1 MLSKLAI
8 RNMKR
13 SARDYLVYLLTMTL
27 ISALMYTFNSLL
39 FENELRMYWN
49 TEDMMETMVFLAT
62 IFIVFVTAWLISYM
76 VRFMM
81 EKRSREFAVYL
92 LLGMK
97 KSTIAN
103 LYLRENILSGTVA
116 LLLGMM
122 LGTLLKQVLMVIL
135 FSLTNMTYRLH
146 ISLHPGTLFTTAF
159 SFGTCYLLSLFRCR
173 KKFKK
178 MNIHDL
184 MEAERKNEEIKES
197 HEPAKKFL
205 LPLSI
210 LFLLLFWALFG
221 SLQSNG
227 GTALFLIG
235 LVATIY
241 LFYTGLSVCIIC
253 YIRRGG
259 NLVYKGQNLFLLR
272 QFSAKIRTMQFTMG
286 TLTVLFTLALMGSS
300 FALMF
305 STWQNTLLDS
315 KFPFDILLYSPDPAD
330 TFEREIQFLEK
341 RVTPFKIYPY
351 HIYTDGDNQV
361 NTWML
366 THLQAF
372 GAMYQTPDGSPDTA
386 EIEDFLENR
395 NVYYPNDTYM
405 GLTDC
410 NRLRRMLGYE
420 EITFN
425 STEYA
430 VQIKPRLA
438 QEVQTIG
445 EDLKLAGVSS
455 SAALSAAEDTPAEA
469 PLLSLAGIYTDP
481 FSQDGHNGADY
492 LIIVP
497 DSVLSRMRPCY
508 SELAVEIDDA
518 APPHLRDE
526 LDALRGENA
535 EHGMRDDLCSGNTLH
550 HGSDIMIN
558 FTSANEVKDNLR
570 ASLSY
575 MLASLMIPLFYIG
588 LVFLCVAVTVL
599 SVQLLSDSAVC
610 RFRYDVLSKLGL
622 RESELHG
629 LIFKQLAAYY
639 LCPALFAIL
648 ISGKMMLFAGD
659 RFVMATGVPVSAGSF
674 FLKSIALFFGVYLV
688 YFAVT
693 YLCFTRNVLL
703 KNLR

>member
-13 SARDYLVYLLTMTL
+13 SARDYLVYLLTMTM

-39 FENELRMYWN
+39 FQNELRTYWN
-49 TEDMMETMVFLAT
+49 AEDMMETMVFLAT
-62 IFIVFVTAWLISYM
+62 IFIMFVTSWLIGYM
-76 VRFMM
+76 VRFML
-81 EKRSREFAVYL
+81 EKRSREFGIYL

-97 KSTIAN
+97 KSTVAR

-116 LLLGMM
+116 LFLGVM

-135 FSLTNMTYRLH
+135 FSLINMPYRLH
-146 ISLHPGTLFTTAF
+146 ISLHPGTLLMTAF
-159 SFGTCYLLSLFRCR
+159 SFDACYLLSLFRCR

-197 HEPAKKFL
+197 HEPAKRFL
-205 LPLSI
+205 LPLSL

-227 GTALFLIG
+227 ATALFLIG

-241 LFYTGLSVCIIC
+241 LFYTGLSACIIC

-259 NLVYKGQNLFLLR
+259 NLVYRGQNLFLLR

-315 KFPFDILLYSPDPAD
+315 KFPFDILLYSPDPGD
-330 TFEREIQFLEK
+330 TFEREIQFFEK
-341 RVTPFKIYPY
+341 RMTPLDTYPY

-366 THLQAF
+366 THLQAW
-372 GAMYQTPDGSPDTA
+372 GTMYQTPDGSPDTA
-386 EIEDFLENR
+386 KIEDFLENR

-420 EITFN
+420 AITLD

-430 VQIKPRLA
+430 VQIKPRLKE
-438 QEVQTIG
+438 EVQTIG

-455 SAALSAAEDTPAEA
+455 SAGLSSAEDTPAEA
-469 PLLSLAGIYTDP
+469 SLLSLAGIYADP

-497 DSVLSRMRPCY
+497 DEVLSRMRPCH
-508 SELAVEIDDA
+508 SELAVEIDAA
-518 APPHLRDE
+518 APPRLRDE
-526 LDALRGENA
+526 LDAFRGENT
-535 EHGMRDDLCSGNTLH
+535 EYGVQDSLCSGNTLH

-558 FTSANEVKDNLR
+558 FTAVNEVKDNLR

-610 RFRYDVLSKLGL
+610 RFRYNVLSKLGL

-693 YLCFTRNVLL
+693 YLCFI
-703 KNLR
+703 KNRFF